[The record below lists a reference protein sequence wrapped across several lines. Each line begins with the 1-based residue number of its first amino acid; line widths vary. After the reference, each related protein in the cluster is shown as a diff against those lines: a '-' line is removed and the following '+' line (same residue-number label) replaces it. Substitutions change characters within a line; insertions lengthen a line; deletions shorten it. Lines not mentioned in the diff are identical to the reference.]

1 MSKCSEFNSNHNEGY
16 NKKPWISEDT
26 VDISRA
32 ALHTIFNQSSR
43 AHTNTNMQSYAGQ
56 ELFVVLR
63 PFLEGQFCDL
73 HNGGAGLWKSA
84 QAVIF
89 TLALSTW
96 SVIGHTDSRSS
107 RTCISNGGIISDIQH
122 RGSYG
127 FCIKIPLPEGA
138 RCVYMGLRFLLLS
151 SASPY
156 ANTCSICKRIIFLQ
170 GYLEWARHI
179 QLPVWMGTGCMFCI
193 VIYVLLAMRYGMGL
207 NIFHTTP
214 RQGLPALVLR
224 ICQTLF
230 FPVMWCWVCQNHECV
245 LQHVCTSVHCTQTTK
260 RTYHIS

>member
-1 MSKCSEFNSNHNEGY
+1 MLLCKNLRVDLHSSELRISRSIRGKHSQSKSACPNVPNCPEFNSNHNEGY

-43 AHTNTNMQSYAGQ
+43 AHTNTNMQSYAGE

-63 PFLEGQFCDL
+63 PFLEGQFGDL

-89 TLALSTW
+89 TLALSMW

-170 GYLEWARHI
+170 GYLERGTFSSRCECAQVAWFVLLYMFFWPCGTVWVWIFFI
-179 QLPVWMGTGCMFCI
+179 QLRGRGCPHW
-193 VIYVLLAMRYGMGL
+193 YYGFARL
-207 NIFHTTP
+207 CSS
-214 RQGLPALVLR
+214 Q
-224 ICQTLF
+224 
-230 FPVMWCWVCQNHECV
+230 
-245 LQHVCTSVHCTQTTK
+245 
-260 RTYHIS
+260 